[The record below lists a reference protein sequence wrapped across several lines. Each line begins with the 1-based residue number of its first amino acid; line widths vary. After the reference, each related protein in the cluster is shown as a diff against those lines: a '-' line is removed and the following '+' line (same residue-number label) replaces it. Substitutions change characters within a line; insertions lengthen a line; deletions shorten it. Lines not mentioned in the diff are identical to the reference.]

1 MKISCG
7 KPWNYQS
14 VNGHLIYK
22 KTNTRRKPKQML
34 GNGVYVSTSCK
45 FWSYSGLLELIKQ
58 VLKKFTLKNLTYGR
72 TWHWIRI
79 ITSPPCQLAF
89 SGGKSSHDNINTVIR
104 ILFETLWQP
113 LQDRVVLSD
122 RLRELLIS
130 PSTMIR
136 TIPTMIQKEAREI
149 NATKCWVS
157 SFWGRLA
164 SSAVFFNTSLTA
176 SASNRIVFDEIF
188 RWDD

>member
-1 MKISCG
+1 
-7 KPWNYQS
+7 
-14 VNGHLIYK
+14 
-22 KTNTRRKPKQML
+22 ML
-34 GNGVYVSTSCK
+34 GNGIYVSTPCK
-45 FWSYSGLLELIKQ
+45 SWSYSGLLELIKQ
-58 VLKKFTLKNLTYGR
+58 VLKKFTLKNMTYGR

-136 TIPTMIQKEAREI
+136 TTPTMIRTREI

-157 SFWGRLA
+157 SFRGRLA
-164 SSAVFFNTSLTA
+164 SSAVSFNTSLTA

-188 RWDD
+188 RWGDQSRSSSLIVPRQTEFNKAMGSNQQLK